1 MFSTTFCLSLLL
13 VATSCQEHK
22 RLASELSSTKAEL
35 PLIQAQAAELQD
47 EINQLNQQNVSLR
60 THPAVR
66 RGMGAFEQQVHALEK
81 EVAGLTDRKNSLEA
95 EIAAMRKDLT
105 DYRAKH
111 QR

>member
-1 MFSTTFCLSLLL
+1 MFSMTFCLSLVL
-13 VATSCQEHK
+13 AGTSCQEHK
-22 RLASELSSTKAEL
+22 RLASELASTKAEL

-60 THPAVR
+60 THPSVR
-66 RGMGAFEQQVHALEK
+66 RGMGAFEQQVHNLEK
-81 EVAGLTDRKNSLEA
+81 EVTGLTERKNSLDA
-95 EIAAMRKDLT
+95 EIAALRKDLT